1 MASLEA
7 AIDEEM
13 REVNKILET
22 SGRRP
27 DSPAGRTRSPGSPAS
42 PIRSM
47 LDIDSDMQRRSSSR
61 DTGIPFA
68 MPKSPRR
75 VNPEAAYKFGV
86 LPSIDSQ
93 ALPKRTAP
101 GSKLD
106 PNGKPRAMSSVY
118 GSSTGFLGSTGSK
131 DGHSSMNGPYG
142 RSKSGSPGPHRSVSP
157 TTIVTESGKHIDKDT
172 AYRKLSD
179 SALAHSDGGL
189 ASLPSRKGTDPVNG
203 TSTAPGGGVRLE
215 KDDDGDESGAVE
227 SSDNGSDSSD
237 WDDGS
242 AYNTVKKKERG
253 RQRTRSSSGG
263 VDSMGRDIITAQSLL
278 AAAEQERREVAVSY
292 KVRSLLEPQINV
304 TGPNGE
310 RMVRRNSSGIV
321 HPHTSFDQGG
331 SGFSTPVHSDHE
343 ENMAEM
349 KSAQQLSLNISPI
362 QSSPEAHR
370 CVRQVVRGNYTQFA
384 EDAQKGLRRQ
394 RVYLVSTDLSDEAAY
409 ALEWTIGTVLRD
421 GDTLLAVYA
430 VDEETGVTTTDASGA
445 PISQGTTGRLES
457 DHLKQTLSNHDEL
470 STTKPGYSALSS
482 SIMATE
488 ANVSAMSKAER
499 DRYQACVEVSDR
511 CVKLLRKT
519 RLQVRAVVEVFHCK
533 SPKHMITEVVR
544 HSKIN
549 RAFLHAANVNP
560 VDRLLGANP
569 CHSRIE
575 RQEQLE
581 RVSGTSPC
589 RCMKNTKPSRVLLGS
604 FSNYLVTK
612 SSVPVMVA
620 RKRLRK
626 HSKYK
631 RQNVRMSNVITGTND
646 RLANAKID

>member
-13 REVNKILET
+13 REVNKLLEGNQI
-22 SGRRP
+22 SGPRRAE
-27 DSPAGRTRSPGSPAS
+27 SPVARAQSPGSAAS
-42 PIRSM
+42 PSRMRSM
-47 LDIDSDMQRRSSSR
+47 LDIDTPAQRRSSSR
-61 DTGIPFA
+61 GSTGIPFA

-75 VNPEAAYKFGV
+75 VNPESAYKFEM
-86 LPSIDSQ
+86 LPSID
-93 ALPKRTAP
+93 AHAMPKRVSQ
-101 GSKLD
+101 GGKLD
-106 PNGKPRAMSSVY
+106 AAAKPRAMSSVY
-118 GSSTGFLGSTGSK
+118 GNSSGFLGNSNSR
-131 DGHSSMNGPYG
+131 DRHNSASGPLS
-142 RSKSGSPGPHRSVSP
+142 RSKSGSPGPGRSASP
-157 TTIVTESGKHIDKDT
+157 ATRMLNPTQPASKSSNTFVTDSGKSIDMDQ

-179 SALAHSDGGL
+179 SALARSEGGL
-189 ASLPSRKGTDPVNG
+189 SSLPNRKGVDPVKG
-203 TSTAPGGGVRLE
+203 TATAPGGGVRLAT
-215 KDDDGDESGAVE
+215 DDDGDDSAAVE
-227 SSDNGSDSSD
+227 SSDNASDSSD
-237 WDDGS
+237 WDDGW
-242 AYNTVKKKERG
+242 KKTKPKERG
-253 RQRTRSSSGG
+253 RQRSRKSSGG
-263 VDSMGRDIITAQSLL
+263 TDSMGREVITAKSLL

-292 KVRSLLEPQINV
+292 KVRSLLDPQINV

-310 RMVRRNSSGIV
+310 RMTRKNSSGVV

-331 SGFSTPVHSDHE
+331 SGLSTPVHSDHE
-343 ENMAEM
+343 DELAEI

-370 CVRQVVRGNYTQFA
+370 CVRQIIRGDYVQFA
-384 EDAQKGLRRQ
+384 EDAKNGLRRQ

-430 VDEETGVTTTDASGA
+430 VDEETGVATTDASGA

-457 DHLKQTLSNHDEL
+457 DHLKRTLSNHDGL
-470 STTKPGYSALSS
+470 PAARPGFSALSS

-488 ANVSAMSKAER
+488 ANVGAMGKAEK

-533 SPKHMITEVVR
+533 SPKHMITEV
-544 HSKIN
+544 ID
-549 RAFLHAANVNP
+549 FLEPTLVI
-560 VDRLLGANP
+560 LG
-569 CHSRIE
+569 SRG
-575 RQEQLE
+575 RNALK
-581 RVSGTSPC
+581 G
-589 RCMKNTKPSRVLLGS
+589 VLLGS

-631 RQNVRMSNVITGTND
+631 RQNVRMSNVIAGSND

>member
-47 LDIDSDMQRRSSSR
+47 LDIEGANSRRSSSR

-68 MPKSPRR
+68 MPRSPRR
-75 VNPEAAYKFGV
+75 VNPESAYKFGV

-93 ALPKRTAP
+93 ALPKRT
-101 GSKLD
+101 SQSNRLD
-106 PNGKPRAMSSVY
+106 PTGKPRAMSSVY
-118 GSSTGFLGSTGSK
+118 GNSTGFLGSGSAK
-131 DGHSSMNGPYG
+131 DRHNSVGGPHG
-142 RSKSGSPGPHRSVSP
+142 RSKSGSPAPHRSASP
-157 TTIVTESGKHIDKDT
+157 ATLVTDSGKHIDKDT

-179 SALAHSDGGL
+179 SALAQSDGNL
-189 ASLPSRKGTDPVNG
+189 ASLPSRKGQDPVTG
-203 TSTAPGGGVRLE
+203 TSTAPGGGVRLD
-215 KDDDGDESGAVE
+215 KDDDDGDESAAVE

-242 AYNTVKKKERG
+242 AYHTSKKKERG

-263 VDSMGRDIITAQSLL
+263 VDSMGRDIITAKSLL

-304 TGPNGE
+304 LGPNGE

-343 ENMAEM
+343 EDMAEM
-349 KSAQQLSLNISPI
+349 KTAQQLSLNISPI

-370 CVRQVVRGNYTQFA
+370 CVRQVVRGDYTQFA

-430 VDEETGVTTTDASGA
+430 VDEDAGVTAIDATGA

-457 DHLKQTLSNHDEL
+457 DHLKRTLSNHDGL
-470 STTKPGYSALSS
+470 PTTRPGSSALSN

-488 ANVSAMSKAER
+488 ANVSAMSKAEK

-533 SPKHMITEVVR
+533 SPKHMITEV
-544 HSKIN
+544 ID
-549 RAFLHAANVNP
+549 FLEPTLVI
-560 VDRLLGANP
+560 LG
-569 CHSRIE
+569 SRG
-575 RQEQLE
+575 RSNLK
-581 RVSGTSPC
+581 G
-589 RCMKNTKPSRVLLGS
+589 VLLGS

-631 RQNVRMSNVITGTND
+631 RQNVRMSNVISGNPSD
-646 RLANAKID
+646 RLALAKVD